1 MPTFETAR
9 SGLLWGATAVPN
21 AFFCEY
27 MPSAPE
33 NHIKVYLYGLM
44 CAHSGLADDE
54 NMLYEMVQVLHLD
67 LETVETAM
75 RYWERCRLVERVSDK
90 PLRYRFVTVQ
100 QVLVQRQHMPEDRE
114 YEAFGQ
120 AVTALFGDR
129 RKIHG
134 KETALAFEWVENKKL
149 PQEVVLMLLQHMIVT
164 NGIHFSFATAE
175 KTVAE
180 MVDQKILT
188 IEDAEVFFEKSE
200 AARDG
205 IKKVL
210 RHLGMTGRNPTKD
223 EMNLYIKWTLNW
235 GFELKAILEAC
246 KATTNTGNPNLN
258 YLDKVLEKLHN
269 RTDGKATSEDQV
281 QQAMEQEKTENTQ
294 IRELLQTLGISFT
307 VIDDGLRM
315 EYRDM
320 AAEGGHELVMLAA
333 REVVKRTR
341 VHTLDKVKQ
350 YLEGWRKL
358 GLTSKTAV
366 LAYLADIEKQNEEL
380 RRLMEIAGSTG
391 GATRTNRDFLAKWQ
405 NEWRMQAEMIR
416 LAAELARGKK
426 DVVRYMDKLLEGWRA
441 DNVANAADAR
451 AAHEKHV
458 AERMQKNESKPSAAL
473 GGKRVIEQQYQQ
485 RAYDPDEYDDIP
497 EDQLEEMKRL

>member
-21 AFFCEY
+21 AFFSEY
-27 MPSAPE
+27 MPAAPE
-33 NHIKVYLYGLM
+33 NHVKVYLYGLM
-44 CAHSGLADDE
+44 CVHSGLADDG
-54 NMLYEMVQVLHLD
+54 NLLYEMAQALRLD
-67 LETVETAM
+67 LDQIETAM
-75 RYWERCRLVERVSDK
+75 RYWERCRLVERISDK

-100 QVLVQRQHMPEDRE
+100 QVLVQRQNMPEDEE

-164 NGIHFSFATAE
+164 SGINFSFAAAE
-175 KTVAE
+175 KKVAE

-188 IEDAEVFFEKSE
+188 IEDAEIYFEKSE

-210 RHLGMTGRNPTKD
+210 RHLGLTGRNPTKD
-223 EMNLYIKWTLNW
+223 EMDLYLKWTTEW
-235 GFELKAILEAC
+235 GFEPKAILEAC
-246 KATTNTGNPNLN
+246 KETTKIGSPNLN
-258 YLDKVLEKLHN
+258 YLDRVLEGLHS
-269 RTDGKATSEDQV
+269 RTGGKATSENQV
-281 QQAMEQEKTENTQ
+281 QQVMEQEKAEIAQ
-294 IRELLQTLGISFT
+294 VRELLQTLGISFT
-307 VIDDGLRM
+307 TIDEGLRL

-320 AAEGGHELVMLAA
+320 AAAGGHDLVMLAA

-350 YLEGWRKL
+350 YLDGWSKL
-358 GLTSKTAV
+358 GLNSVSAV
-366 LAYLADIEKQNEEL
+366 LNYLAEIEKQNEEL
-380 RRLMEIAGSTG
+380 RTLMDIAGTSG
-391 GATRTNRDFLAKWQ
+391 GATKANRDLLAKWQ
-405 NEWRMQAEMIR
+405 TEWRMPAELIR
-416 LAAELARGKK
+416 LAAELAHGKK
-426 DVVRYMDKLLEGWRA
+426 DAIKYMDKLLIGWHE
-441 DNVANAADAR
+441 DNVANAAEAR
-451 AAHEKHV
+451 AAHEQHMAKWQ
-458 AERMQKNESKPSAAL
+458 QKSESKPSVPA

-485 RAYDPDEYDDIP
+485 RVYDPDELDDIP